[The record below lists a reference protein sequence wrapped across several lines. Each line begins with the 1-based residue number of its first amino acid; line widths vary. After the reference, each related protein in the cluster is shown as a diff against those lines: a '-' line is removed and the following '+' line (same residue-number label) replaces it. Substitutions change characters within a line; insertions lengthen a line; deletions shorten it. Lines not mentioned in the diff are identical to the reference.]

1 MATYKLSLPA
11 DEINSVL
18 SGATTKAAS
27 AVTGNIPVFSAGR
40 DLSDSGRSPDS
51 YALALVTTDGPDSI
65 LSVYPD
71 AGSAVKPVSSI
82 TAVQSGEGTPSP
94 SNVRALAG
102 WSSINLWHGGKNLID
117 LSGVASKT
125 IDGVTFAVGDD
136 GTVTVSGE
144 YTGNTYVTLD
154 LKNLYLPSDVDL
166 SVSGCPTGGSTSTYY
181 ITLIVYG
188 NDTPVTYVNDIGSG
202 KTANLTNVRLIQ
214 PKIVI
219 QKGTDLTTP
228 LVFRPMV
235 THINNAVAFE
245 PYNNAAQT
253 VTVSLGQ
260 TVYGGS
266 FDWSTGTLSVTSFYR
281 ALNGE
286 EQWFS
291 LNDDRYPG
299 AMYISFSG
307 IRFIKSAITCSHAVN
322 NQSSAPGG
330 LYTFDGDYRVF
341 VNPTGGQWGDIL
353 SGWTDETLVGRW
365 KAWLKNQSD
374 AGTPV
379 QMMVTRQEPITVQLS
394 AHTIAAI
401 QGQNCMYSNTG
412 HTSATYN
419 KSIAKALEEL
429 SAAVIALGAGR

>member
-11 DEINSVL
+11 EEINSILVC
-18 SGATTKAAS
+18 ATTKSAD

-51 YALALVTTDGPDSI
+51 YALALVTTDGPESI

-71 AGSAVKPVSSI
+71 AGSVMQPVSNI
-82 TAVQSGEGTPSP
+82 TAVQSGQGTPSP
-94 SNVRALAG
+94 SNVRPLTG
-102 WSSINLWHGGKNLID
+102 WSSINLWRGGKNLID
-117 LSGVASKT
+117 LSGVESKT

-154 LKNLYLPSDVDL
+154 LKNLYLPSDVEL

-181 ITLIVYG
+181 ITLIAYG
-188 NDTPVTYVNDIGSG
+188 NDVPVTYVNDIGSG

-219 QKGTDLTTP
+219 QNGTDLTTP
-228 LVFRPMV
+228 LVFRPIV
-235 THINNAVAFE
+235 THINNATAFE

-299 AMYISFSG
+299 AMYIPFSG
-307 IRFIKSAITCSHAVN
+307 IRFIKAAITCSHAVN

-341 VNPTGGQWGDIL
+341 FNPTGGQWGDIL
-353 SGWTDETLVGRW
+353 SGWTDETLVDMW
-365 KAWLKNQSD
+365 KAWLKSQHD

-379 QMMVTRQEPITVQLS
+379 QVMATMQTPTNVQLS
-394 AHTIAAI
+394 AQTIRSI
-401 QGQNCMYSNTG
+401 HGENVMYSNTG
-412 HTSATYN
+412 ATRATYN
-419 KSIAKALEEL
+419 KSLSHAFAEL
-429 SAAVIALGAGR
+429 QAAIIALGANH